1 MTLKTYYSITKEL
14 IRYLKKGYHMSTAL
28 SVAEE
33 RGQSLAELMGV
44 TQTVATASGPSIAR
58 ITQIHQPVEKEVDVD
73 GDKLM
78 KKVLPIG
85 SYKISMGEDK
95 IIYSPT
101 VSIRIFAQRQQ
112 WQRWNGETEEMEKSV
127 MSASLNGDLKDN
139 IGTFN
144 LGRPSTY
151 IQDFNSLPNATKEVM
166 RSVKRVKV
174 FMGLLTVSDPRNASG
189 DTIDEEYVDVPFVMD
204 VKNRDSIKSLDSALQ
219 KLQRGNMLPIMST
232 ITLLGL
238 EDSIPTGAKFGKI
251 KAEVGNRVEITDLDN
266 ETLKNFLDFIEYVNG
281 NILDKHAERSGD
293 GMSNSE
299 KEMVADIIEVEEEAA

>member
-1 MTLKTYYSITKEL
+1 
-14 IRYLKKGYHMSTAL
+14 MSTAL
-28 SVAEE
+28 AVAEE

-44 TQTVATASGPSIAR
+44 TQTAPTASGPSIAR
-58 ITQIHQPVEKEVDVD
+58 ITQIHKPVEKEVNID

-78 KKVLPIG
+78 KKILPIG

-112 WQRWNGETEEMEKSV
+112 WQRWNGDTQEMEKSV
-127 MSASLNGDLKDN
+127 MASSLNGDLKDN

-144 LGRPSTY
+144 LGRPSGY
-151 IQDFNSLPNATKEVM
+151 IKDFNSLPNATKEVM

-189 DTIDEEYVDVPFVMD
+189 DIIDEGYVDVPFVMD

-219 KLQRGNMLPIMST
+219 RLQMSNMLPIMST
-232 ITLLGL
+232 INLSGVV
-238 EDSIPTGAKFGKI
+238 DSIPTGAEFGKI
-251 KAEVGNRVEITDLDN
+251 KAELGNRVEITDLDN

-281 NILDKHAERSGD
+281 NILNKYSERCGD
-293 GMSNSE
+293 GMSASE
-299 KEMVADIIEVEEEAA
+299 KEIVANIIEVEEEAA